1 MMEDNMNKLECTT
14 CKRCGRKLKNQK
26 AIELGMGQ
34 TCWRKYLKENNH
46 KELFNIEKE
55 NPIH

>member
-1 MMEDNMNKLECTT
+1 MNKLECTT

-26 AIELGMGQ
+26 AIELGVGQ